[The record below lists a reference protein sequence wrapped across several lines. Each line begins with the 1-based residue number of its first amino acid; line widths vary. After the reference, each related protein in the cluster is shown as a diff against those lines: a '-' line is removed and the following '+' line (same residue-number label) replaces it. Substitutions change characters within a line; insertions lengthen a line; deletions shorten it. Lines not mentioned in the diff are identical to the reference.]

1 MFRYFFSKDSKKTP
15 GLPIYKIKLKYDKN
29 SNIEKRMNKSAIE
42 LYKDTELLVLGNNY
56 LSQKDKNQ
64 KNKKMP
70 PIIQNK
76 QEVNLISNYTDRI
89 KIKDKPQNNSN
100 KHKKNHLI
108 LNQKF
113 LINTNREFL
122 AKKLIKL
129 KPKEKNIKKIMKTS
143 KMHLEQSKSNNI
155 NVKKEDNN
163 YINKK
168 LDESTERT
176 NNSNI
181 LNKTSFKEKLLMH
194 RIFFKKKTKNKIY
207 GNIKKLTSILK
218 DTSDNSIII
227 GKVLKN
233 YSRDTSFR
241 IYHQKIMEKSLK
253 KSKSQDDIIGKPE
266 MNMREIFDK
275 SDNLLDQ
282 QLKQIKS
289 KQSNINKFTWIKKTT
304 ANLIDFGQL
313 SQSMNDEQFYKERKR
328 IIGNYRNYEKE
339 ANIYIKNLKSEK
351 PNYKSIVGYN
361 NLKKID
367 ELLLQNSQ
375 LIKNIFKK
383 YNENKKG

>member
-1 MFRYFFSKDSKKTP
+1 
-15 GLPIYKIKLKYDKN
+15 
-29 SNIEKRMNKSAIE
+29 
-42 LYKDTELLVLGNNY
+42 
-56 LSQKDKNQ
+56 
-64 KNKKMP
+64 
-70 PIIQNK
+70 
-76 QEVNLISNYTDRI
+76 
-89 KIKDKPQNNSN
+89 
-100 KHKKNHLI
+100 
-108 LNQKF
+108 
-113 LINTNREFL
+113 
-122 AKKLIKL
+122 
-129 KPKEKNIKKIMKTS
+129 MKTS
-143 KMHLEQSKSNNI
+143 TMHLEQSKSNNI
-155 NVKKEDNN
+155 NVKKEEN
-163 YINKK
+163 NKK

-253 KSKSQDDIIGKPE
+253 KSKSQDDLMGKPE

-339 ANIYIKNLKSEK
+339 ANIYIKNLKSEQ

>member
-1 MFRYFFSKDSKKTP
+1 
-15 GLPIYKIKLKYDKN
+15 
-29 SNIEKRMNKSAIE
+29 
-42 LYKDTELLVLGNNY
+42 
-56 LSQKDKNQ
+56 
-64 KNKKMP
+64 
-70 PIIQNK
+70 
-76 QEVNLISNYTDRI
+76 
-89 KIKDKPQNNSN
+89 
-100 KHKKNHLI
+100 
-108 LNQKF
+108 
-113 LINTNREFL
+113 
-122 AKKLIKL
+122 
-129 KPKEKNIKKIMKTS
+129 
-143 KMHLEQSKSNNI
+143 
-155 NVKKEDNN
+155 
-163 YINKK
+163 
-168 LDESTERT
+168 
-176 NNSNI
+176 
-181 LNKTSFKEKLLMH
+181 
-194 RIFFKKKTKNKIY
+194 
-207 GNIKKLTSILK
+207 
-218 DTSDNSIII
+218 
-227 GKVLKN
+227 
-233 YSRDTSFR
+233 
-241 IYHQKIMEKSLK
+241 
-253 KSKSQDDIIGKPE
+253 

>member
-1 MFRYFFSKDSKKTP
+1 
-15 GLPIYKIKLKYDKN
+15 
-29 SNIEKRMNKSAIE
+29 
-42 LYKDTELLVLGNNY
+42 
-56 LSQKDKNQ
+56 
-64 KNKKMP
+64 MP

-76 QEVNLISNYTDRI
+76 QEVNLISNFTDRI
-89 KIKDKPQNNSN
+89 KIKDKTQNNSN

-113 LINTNREFL
+113 FINTNREFL

-129 KPKEKNIKKIMKTS
+129 KPKEKNIKKIMKAST
-143 KMHLEQSKSNNI
+143 MHLEQSKSNNI

-181 LNKTSFKEKLLMH
+181 LNKTSLKEKLLMH

-233 YSRDTSFR
+233 YSRDNSFR

-253 KSKSQDDIIGKPE
+253 KSKSQDPK
-266 MNMREIFDK
+266 
-275 SDNLLDQ
+275 
-282 QLKQIKS
+282 
-289 KQSNINKFTWIKKTT
+289 
-304 ANLIDFGQL
+304 
-313 SQSMNDEQFYKERKR
+313 
-328 IIGNYRNYEKE
+328 
-339 ANIYIKNLKSEK
+339 
-351 PNYKSIVGYN
+351 
-361 NLKKID
+361 
-367 ELLLQNSQ
+367 
-375 LIKNIFKK
+375 
-383 YNENKKG
+383 